1 MNDRSAVRRTVDLV
15 RTSATLD
22 DAAGW
27 LIDLQSHID
36 LDLILGEILGNR
48 DSAE

>member
-1 MNDRSAVRRTVDLV
+1 MDDRPAARRTVDLV
-15 RTSATLD
+15 RTPAILD
-22 DAAGW
+22 DSAGW

-36 LDLILGEILGNR
+36 LAVILGERLGNR